1 MAGAGKAG
9 AYRPSPLGRTF
20 VRVPLELIST
30 MLDAGMPIKW
40 AVMLAIM
47 SYCGKDEEGT
57 VWASCARS
65 AICGALGITERQARN
80 AASSLIRGGILSV
93 LEPGH
98 NGRATVYRVN
108 LKGHPVQTPTTAQ
121 PSPTTPE
128 TTPTTAGP
136 TPSVGAGTPGGE
148 RGVPGNNP
156 FSTVGACPEAT
167 PNRTLVEGSY
177 RGPSSEGNALDA
189 SGSAPSLHEGP
200 RGDGA
205 GYITNLRPLS
215 AGELSRT
222 FPQGGD
228 SIEG

>member
-1 MAGAGKAG
+1 MVKMGKSG
-9 AYRPSPLGRTF
+9 AYRPGKLGRTF
-20 VRVPLELIST
+20 SRVPPELIST

-47 SYCGKDEEGT
+47 SYCGEDEEGT

-80 AASSLIRGGILSV
+80 AASSLVRGGILSV

-128 TTPTTAGP
+128 TTPTTARP

-148 RGVPGNNP
+148 RGVPGSNP

-167 PNRTLVEGSY
+167 PNRTLEEGSY
-177 RGPSSEGNALDA
+177 RGPSSEGDALAAD
-189 SGSAPSLHEGP
+189 GSAESPHEGL

-205 GYITNLRPLS
+205 RYITDLRPLS
-215 AGELSRT
+215 TGELSRA
-222 FPQGGD
+222 FPQGGN
-228 SIEG
+228 SH

>member
-9 AYRPSPLGRTF
+9 AYRPGQLGRTF

-47 SYCGKDEEGT
+47 SYCGKDEEGA

-65 AICGALGITERQARN
+65 AICGTLGITEQQERN
-80 AASSLIRGGILSV
+80 AATSLIRSGVLSV

-108 LKGHPVQTPTTAQ
+108 MKGRPTPSPTTAQ
-121 PSPTTPE
+121 PSPTAPE

-136 TPSVGAGTPGGE
+136 TPSAETGTPGGE
-148 RGVPGNNP
+148 RGVPRGNP
-156 FSTVGACPEAT
+156 FSSVGACPEAT
-167 PNRTLVEGSY
+167 PNRTLEEGSY

-189 SGSAPSLHEGP
+189 FGSAEGPHEGP

-205 GYITNLRPLS
+205 GYITDLRPLS
-215 AGELSRT
+215 TGELSRAV
-222 FPQGGD
+222 PQGGN
-228 SIEG
+228 SH